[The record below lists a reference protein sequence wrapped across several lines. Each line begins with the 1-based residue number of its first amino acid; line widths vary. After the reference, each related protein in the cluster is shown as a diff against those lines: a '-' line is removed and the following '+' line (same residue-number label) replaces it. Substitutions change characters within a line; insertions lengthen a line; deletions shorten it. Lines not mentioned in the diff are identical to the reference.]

1 VAWDQ
6 LFRFMQLQR
15 ARYSSLAAE
24 LDLSPVQASVLKELE
39 PGTPVAMHALAD
51 ALACDASNV
60 TGIVDRLEARGL
72 LERRESPHDRRVRML
87 MVTERGREVRAS
99 LLGRLRR
106 PPQEIASLSRADQR
120 TLARILKLALA
131 ARAVT
136 RVD

>member
-1 VAWDQ
+1 MAWDQ

-72 LERRESPHDRRVRML
+72 LERRESTRDRRVRML
-87 MVTERGREVRAS
+87 MVTDRGREVRAS

-106 PPQEIASLSRADQR
+106 PPEEIASLSRADQR
-120 TLARILKLALA
+120 TLARILKRALA
-131 ARAVT
+131 ARAAT